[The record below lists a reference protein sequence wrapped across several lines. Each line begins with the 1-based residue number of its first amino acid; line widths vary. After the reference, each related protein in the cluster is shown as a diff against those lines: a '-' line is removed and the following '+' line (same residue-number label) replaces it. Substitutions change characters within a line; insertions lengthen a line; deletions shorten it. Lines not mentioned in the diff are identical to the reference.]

1 GSSAKPMRDE
11 WMWATL
17 EGLLEP
23 EQVEALRAAPPES
36 LWEDVVRR
44 GWLTDDAVVKAVAAR
59 FRMRIADLGSVS
71 QQARELVPEALAR
84 KFKVLP
90 LAISDS
96 ILDIATADPLDLDCE
111 RTLAFALGRTVRMSI
126 A

>member
-1 GSSAKPMRDE
+1 MRDE

-23 EQVEALRAAPPES
+23 DQVEALRAAPPES

-59 FRMRIADLGSVS
+59 FRMRIADLASVS

-84 KFKVLP
+84 KF
-90 LAISDS
+90 
-96 ILDIATADPLDLDCE
+96 
-111 RTLAFALGRTVRMSI
+111 R
-126 A
+126 